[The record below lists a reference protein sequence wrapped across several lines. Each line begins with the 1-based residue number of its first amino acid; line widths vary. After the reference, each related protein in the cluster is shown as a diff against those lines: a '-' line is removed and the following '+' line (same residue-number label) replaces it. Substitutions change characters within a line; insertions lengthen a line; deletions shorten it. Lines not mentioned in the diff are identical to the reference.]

1 MVVALINERESEGAT
16 PPEVLPLAGSGG
28 LFSARNPT
36 RFLTTAQGRVTT
48 ALARLELFVSQLSR
62 CNPNCN
68 AAAISVQLRASAVWS
83 RLSPSLS
90 I

>member
-48 ALARLELFVSQLSR
+48 ALAQLELFVSQLR
-62 CNPNCN
+62 D
-68 AAAISVQLRASAVWS
+68 AIRVATL
-83 RLSPSLS
+83 LPSLS
-90 I
+90 SFAQAQFDPGYLPAFQ